1 MAKRITDEDLELLGE
16 LGVESASPAPDARS
30 ARQQRIVA
38 GFEEIE
44 RFVVE
49 QGRLPQ
55 HGEERD
61 IFERLYAVRLDRMR
75 ELPECREALASLDA
89 RGLLVVGDEQGVVAD
104 GDLSE
109 LSDEELLASLG
120 VEAAPE
126 SDVTRLVHVRSRD
139 EIKAAEEVAQR
150 DICPDFDSFKPLFAE
165 VKHDLKSG
173 ARQSVKYKDNAE
185 IRQGDWFIV
194 EGQTAIVAE
203 MGDPFVSDY
212 GRFDSRLRVIYDNAT
227 QNELLLRSLQRALNR
242 DKGSRRIVAPDGQ
255 GNLPLFEDETNAT
268 PDEPSETAS
277 GTIYVLRSQSDH
289 PFIAEHRSIIHKIG
303 VTGGNVQTRI
313 AGAKQD
319 PTFLLAD
326 VELVATFH
334 LKNINRQKLEA
345 LLHKFLGVARLD
357 MELEDRFK
365 TPVKPKEWFFVP
377 LHIIEQIIDKI
388 NDGTLDGF
396 RYDVA
401 IASLV
406 VL

>member
-16 LGVESASPAPDARS
+16 LGVESASVAPDARS

-89 RGLLVVGDEQGVVAD
+89 RGLLVVGDEQGVVTD
-104 GDLSE
+104 GNLSE

-165 VKHDLKSG
+165 VKGDLKSG

-268 PDEPSETAS
+268 PDEPNETAS

-303 VTGGNVQTRI
+303 VTGGSVQTRI

-334 LKNINRQKLEA
+334 LKNIDRQKLEV
-345 LLHKFLGVARLD
+345 LLHKFLGAARLD

-365 TPVKPKEWFFVP
+365 TPVKPREWFFVP
-377 LHIIEQIIDKI
+377 LGVIEQIIDKI
-388 NDGTLDGF
+388 NDKTLDGF
-396 RYDVA
+396 RYDTET
-401 IASLV
+401 ASLV
-406 VL
+406 AL